1 MDKGLLNW
9 GQLSE
14 LRHAVCGAIPGRD
27 DDSQI
32 VYAKLMGTG
41 VADVAAAKLAYESAR
56 EQGLGTEMD
65 W

>member
-1 MDKGLLNW
+1 MP
-9 GQLSE
+9 S
-14 LRHAVCGAIPGRD
+14 RGRFPAGKTT
-27 DDSQI
+27 SQI

-41 VADVAAAKLAYESAR
+41 VADVAAAKLAYDSAR